1 MFRERANAQDTG
13 DVDRF
18 GPLRSVIPYSCVLV
32 DLCMKELQRAGE
44 QESSNSRNPLPL
56 SLFYEL
62 RYFSESSLLF
72 LFWIWI
78 PFLSG
83 QGPPFI
89 SQGDTTCTTSP
100 SLSFWVGAH
109 PIYSKTWLAFSWK
122 LKHCLFLS
130 VATRPRSS
138 DLGDHPVISS

>member
-1 MFRERANAQDTG
+1 MEKAQDTG
-13 DVDRF
+13 DVYRF

-32 DLCMKELQRAGE
+32 DLCMKKLQRAGE
-44 QESSNSRNPLPL
+44 PESSYSKNPL
-56 SLFYEL
+56 
-62 RYFSESSLLF
+62 LLF
-72 LFWIWI
+72 FFSRGISSPDHPPLFL
-78 PFLSG
+78 PPLLSG